1 MVLEN
6 IRRSIVQSNFIES
19 LSRGM
24 YNLRKNVLALAGI
37 AIFVFLL
44 FMSFFAPW
52 LAPYPDD
59 AGAAI
64 DLSESFKPP
73 NSSHIFGTDQMGR
86 DILSRIMFGGRITLI
101 AGLIIPLV
109 GALIGCTLGLI
120 AGYVG
125 GRIGNVIMRITD
137 VFLSIPPLVIALVVI
152 GAFGP
157 SLRNIIIALS
167 VVWWP
172 WYTRIVQAETM
183 SLREETYVE
192 ASKLLGAGK
201 VRIMFREIFPNALP
215 PIIVKIT
222 LDIGYAILYAA
233 ALGFLG
239 LGVLP
244 PTPEWGLM
252 VSEGRL
258 YLPDVW
264 WITTFPGIFIFLA
277 VFSINLIGD
286 GLRDILDVE
295 IS

>member
-1 MVLEN
+1 MCV
-6 IRRSIVQSNFIES
+6 
-19 LSRGM
+19 
-24 YNLRKNVLALAGI
+24 
-37 AIFVFLL
+37 
-44 FMSFFAPW
+44 FAPW
-52 LAPYPDD
+52 LAPYPND

-64 DLSESFKPP
+64 HLSESFKPP
-73 NSSHIFGTDQMGR
+73 NMAHILGTDQMGR
-86 DILSRIMFGGRITLI
+86 DILSRIMFGGRNTLV

-109 GALIGCTLGLI
+109 GALIGCTLGLV
-120 AGYVG
+120 AGY
-125 GRIGNVIMRITD
+125 IGKSIGSLIMRITD
-137 VFLSIPPLVIALVVI
+137 IFLSIPPLIIALVVI

-167 VVWWP
+167 IDWWP

-192 ASKLLGAGK
+192 ASKLLGASRT
-201 VRIMFREIFPNALP
+201 RIMFREIFPNAVP

-222 LDIGYAILYAA
+222 LDIGYAILNTA

-239 LGVLP
+239 LGILP

-252 VSEGRL
+252 VSQGRL
-258 YLPDVW
+258 YLPNIW
-264 WITTFPGIFIFLA
+264 WITTIPGIFIFLS

-295 IS
+295 VM